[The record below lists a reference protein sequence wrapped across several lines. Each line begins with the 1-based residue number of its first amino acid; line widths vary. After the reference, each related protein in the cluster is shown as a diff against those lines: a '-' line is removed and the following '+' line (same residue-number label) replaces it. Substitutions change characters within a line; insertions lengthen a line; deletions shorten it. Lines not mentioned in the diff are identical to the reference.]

1 MTCKEGRKMNLI
13 LQMRN
18 GNTKSNDWS
27 STAEWNKNRNLVFS
41 RPGFISHLVS
51 HMFTV
56 PKTELI
62 KILQSNSYGIKE
74 LHFFTKR
81 KKTVAKKNTCLVKWN
96 QNYIRNSDF
105 QFKMFIQ
112 LLWEKCTIRKSTLI
126 FLKDWIKISA
136 VNFITVIRFL
146 MHIY

>member
-1 MTCKEGRKMNLI
+1 MNLI

-18 GNTKSNDWS
+18 RNTKSNDWS
-27 STAEWNKNRNLVFS
+27 STAEWNKNHNLVFS

-51 HMFTV
+51 HMFTI

-62 KILQSNSYGIKE
+62 KMLQSNSYGIKE